1 MSKLKYAFG
10 SDDATGATTQGYFN
24 PCKAFPTSKG
34 CGEVHTKAAIAAL
47 GPDAY
52 V

>member
-1 MSKLKYAFG
+1 MAKLKLAFG
-10 SDDATGATTQGYFN
+10 TDERFN

-34 CGEVHTKAAIAAL
+34 CGEVHSKLVTSF

>member
-1 MSKLKYAFG
+1 ME
-10 SDDATGATTQGYFN
+10 YFN

-34 CGEVHTKAAIAAL
+34 CGEVHSKAIKAL
-47 GPDAY
+47 GADAY